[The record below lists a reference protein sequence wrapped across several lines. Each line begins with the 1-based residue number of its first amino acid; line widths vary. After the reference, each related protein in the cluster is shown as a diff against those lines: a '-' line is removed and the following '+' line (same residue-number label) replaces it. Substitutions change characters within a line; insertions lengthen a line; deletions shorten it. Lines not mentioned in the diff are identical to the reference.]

1 MATLNVT
8 RMDPPLQELD
18 DADLVAAVGRSDEQA
33 LKELYSRHGAAVYSL
48 ARRILV
54 DRERAEEV
62 VQEVFLRLWNEP
74 GRFDPARGALRSFLN
89 REAHS
94 RSIERVRS
102 EEARRRR
109 EQRHERE
116 RSEPT
121 HDVETEAWEVI
132 RSELVKDAMATLS
145 EDEREAIG
153 LAYYG
158 GQTYREVAIALGQPE
173 GTIKSRIRVGLT
185 KLADQLGATGLGARS

>member
-1 MATLNVT
+1 
-8 RMDPPLQELD
+8 MDPRLEDLD
-18 DADLVAAVGRSDEQA
+18 DTALVAAVARSDQHA
-33 LKELYSRHGAAVYSL
+33 LRELYTRHGAAVYGL
-48 ARRILV
+48 ARRVLV
-54 DRERAEEV
+54 DADRAEEV

-94 RSIERVRS
+94 RSIERIRS

-109 EQRHERE
+109 EERHERE
-116 RSEPT
+116 RSEPP
-121 HDVETEAWEVI
+121 HDVEAEAWELI
-132 RSELVKDAMATLS
+132 RSELVTEAMAELS
-145 EDEREAIG
+145 DGEREAIT

-158 GQTYREVAIALGQPE
+158 GQTYREVAAALDQPE

-185 KLADQLGATGLGARS
+185 KLADKLEATGLGVSS

>member
-1 MATLNVT
+1 
-8 RMDPPLQELD
+8 MDPRLDDLD
-18 DADLVAAVGRSDEQA
+18 DADLVAAVAAGDPLA
-33 LKELYSRHGAAVYSL
+33 LRALYTRHGAAVYGL
-48 ARRILV
+48 ARRVLV
-54 DRERAEEV
+54 DVERAEEV

-109 EQRHERE
+109 EERHERE
-116 RSEPT
+116 RAEPPI
-121 HDVETEAWEVI
+121 DVEVEAWALI
-132 RSELVKDAMATLS
+132 RSELVTEAMAELS
-145 EDEREAIG
+145 EGERQAIT
-153 LAYYG
+153 LAYFG
-158 GQTYREVAIALGQPE
+158 GQTYREVAVALDQPE

-185 KLADQLGATGLGARS
+185 KLADKLEATGLGVSS